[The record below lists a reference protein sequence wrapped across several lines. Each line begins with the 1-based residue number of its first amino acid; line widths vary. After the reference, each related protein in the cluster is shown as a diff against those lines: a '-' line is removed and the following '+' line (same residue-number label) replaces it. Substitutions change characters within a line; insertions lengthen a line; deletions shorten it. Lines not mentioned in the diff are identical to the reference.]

1 LLGVELYEQSNEE
14 QAAMISGA
22 ISRGTIRSIHTVEE
36 LMIAGSTPHCWQ
48 ATMAD

>member
-1 LLGVELYEQSNEE
+1 LLGVELYEQPNEE

-36 LMIAGSTPHCWQ
+36 LVIACSIPHC
-48 ATMAD
+48 